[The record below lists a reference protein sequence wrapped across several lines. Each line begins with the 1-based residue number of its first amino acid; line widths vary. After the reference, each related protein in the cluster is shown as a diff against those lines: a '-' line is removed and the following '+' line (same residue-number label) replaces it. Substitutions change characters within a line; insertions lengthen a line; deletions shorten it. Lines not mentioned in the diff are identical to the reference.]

1 MTLALYQV
9 LCTQYVVRA
18 VQSLRAPHSAL
29 RTSPSALRA
38 LLLLLALV
46 TGCSPTNVS
55 SEVYEPSLDEQLRSV
70 LSGQSDEI
78 VSAAALADDDL
89 AVIEKATALRI
100 LIVENQESRITARG
114 IQSLANLPNLEH
126 LRLRGPGVDDAAL
139 AEIAKLTSLQIL
151 NTPRG
156 EFTDAGLQQLKSLPN
171 LVQLRFGSPHVTDAG
186 MKTLVE
192 LPALRRLHLIDVPI
206 TDAGLHVLATIDQLE
221 SLYIDGA
228 AVSDASYD
236 ELFRLRPGLHVH
248 INQQHHDRDPH
259 SHAH

>member
-9 LCTQYVVRA
+9 LSTQYVARTVESLRA
-18 VQSLRAPHSAL
+18 PRSTLRTSPSPLRAPHSAL
-29 RTSPSALRA
+29 RTSPSPLRA

-46 TGCSPTNVS
+46 TGCSPTNVT

-139 AEIAKLTSLQIL
+139 AEIAK
-151 NTPRG
+151 
-156 EFTDAGLQQLKSLPN
+156 
-171 LVQLRFGSPHVTDAG
+171 
-186 MKTLVE
+186 
-192 LPALRRLHLIDVPI
+192 
-206 TDAGLHVLATIDQLE
+206 
-221 SLYIDGA
+221 
-228 AVSDASYD
+228 
-236 ELFRLRPGLHVH
+236 
-248 INQQHHDRDPH
+248 
-259 SHAH
+259 